1 MYYICVKIFNVL
13 SHFSV
18 KKTNTQVKGERLA
31 VFLLKTQNKKVLI
44 LLMIL
49 RVLHKKKEKQ
59 VRRKSLKTG
68 ISRRGNT
75 FRLSW
80 DFSLPINRN
89 TLRS

>member
-49 RVLHKKKEKQ
+49 RVLHKKKAKQ
-59 VRRKSLKTG
+59 ERRKNFRTEESPQGSTFLPLSGSFQRT
-68 ISRRGNT
+68 RRAIW
-75 FRLSW
+75 RL
-80 DFSLPINRN
+80 
-89 TLRS
+89 

>member
-49 RVLHKKKEKQ
+49 RVLHKKKAKQ
-59 VRRKSLKTG
+59 VRRKNTKTDE
-68 ISRRGNT
+68 SPRENT
-75 FRLSW
+75 FRPSL
-80 DFSLPINRN
+80 DFFLQTSRN
-89 TLRS
+89 IWRL

>member
-49 RVLHKKKEKQ
+49 RVLHKIKAKQ
-59 VRRKSLKTG
+59 EPRRNMRMDELQQE
-68 ISRRGNT
+68 NM
-75 FRLSW
+75 FRHLS
-80 DFSLPINRN
+80 DFSLRIHRN
-89 TLRS
+89 T

>member
-49 RVLHKKKEKQ
+49 RVLHKKKAKQ
-59 VRRKSLKTG
+59 GRRRNLKTG
-68 ISRRGNT
+68 ISPQEST

-80 DFSLPINRN
+80 AFFLRTNRN
-89 TLRS
+89 ISRS

>member
-59 VRRKSLKTG
+59 ELRKSMKTELLPQV
-68 ISRRGNT
+68 NT

-80 DFSLPINRN
+80 DIFLQTHPNI
-89 TLRS
+89 

>member
-18 KKTNTQVKGERLA
+18 KTNTQVKGERLA

-49 RVLHKKKEKQ
+49 RVLHKKKAKQ
-59 VRRKSLKTG
+59 VQLRNMKTE
-68 ISRRGNT
+68 
-75 FRLSW
+75 RLLRVSIYRLLW
-80 DFSLPINRN
+80 ALHRQMLLN
-89 TLRS
+89 TLF

>member
-59 VRRKSLKTG
+59 AQHKSMKTE
-68 ISRRGNT
+68 SLRTANT
-75 FRLSW
+75 FHLSW
-80 DFSLPINRN
+80 DIFLQVSQNI
-89 TLRS
+89 

>member
-59 VRRKSLKTG
+59 ELHKNIKMELLHKV
-68 ISRRGNT
+68 NT
-75 FRLSW
+75 FHLLSVV
-80 DFSLPINRN
+80 FLQ
-89 TLRS
+89 TLQNIWH

>member
-49 RVLHKKKEKQ
+49 RVVHKKKEKQ
-59 VRRKSLKTG
+59 VRRKNLKTD
-68 ISRRGNT
+68 ISRRGST
-75 FRLSW
+75 FRPLSV
-80 DFSLPINRN
+80 FFRRINRN
-89 TLRS
+89 IWLW

>member
-59 VRRKSLKTG
+59 ELHKNIKTVRSPMARTYHHFWGLHPL
-68 ISRRGNT
+68 I
-75 FRLSW
+75 
-80 DFSLPINRN
+80 IRN
-89 TLRS
+89 TPYF

>member
-59 VRRKSLKTG
+59 GRRRSLKTG
-68 ISRRGNT
+68 ILPQGST
-75 FRLSW
+75 FPLSW
-80 DFSLPINRN
+80 AFSLPISQNI
-89 TLRS
+89 

>member
-59 VRRKSLKTG
+59 ERLKNIKMG
-68 ISRRGNT
+68 I
-75 FRLSW
+75 L
-80 DFSLPINRN
+80 LPVNMF
-89 TLRS
+89 LHL

>member
-59 VRRKSLKTG
+59 GQRKSMKT
-68 ISRRGNT
+68 
-75 FRLSW
+75 
-80 DFSLPINRN
+80 DE
-89 TLRS
+89 

>member
-49 RVLHKKKEKQ
+49 RVLHKKKAKQ
-59 VRRKSLKTG
+59 ELRKNMKTELLQVE
-68 ISRRGNT
+68 NT
-75 FRLSW
+75 F
-80 DFSLPINRN
+80 
-89 TLRS
+89 LRSLDISLQIILNI

>member
-59 VRRKSLKTG
+59 GRRRNLRTVEL
-68 ISRRGNT
+68 RLGNT
-75 FRLSW
+75 FLPSSA
-80 DFSLPINRN
+80 FSLWIILNI
-89 TLRS
+89 

>member
-59 VRRKSLKTG
+59 ERHKSIRTEGSNKAHTYP
-68 ISRRGNT
+68 R
-75 FRLSW
+75 F
-80 DFSLPINRN
+80 
-89 TLRS
+89 

>member
-59 VRRKSLKTG
+59 VRRRSL
-68 ISRRGNT
+68 RMDELPQGNT
-75 FRLSW
+75 FRRSW
-80 DFSLPINRN
+80 AFFPLTSRN
-89 TLRS
+89 IWRS